1 MQHVASI
8 LQRTIPKEQS
18 APISQAESPSESLT
32 TYMTWADKFL
42 TNTTEM
48 EVNARILP
56 LVLDTVSQ
64 CDNVIINLQPSVDGH
79 PVFTDFCFVTRD
91 ERAHC
96 RSSKQKKVQTYQ
108 ICALRQQALRKCSGK
123 CTFWCA
129 RIILLHLPIVL
140 TNSMVW
146 SFGLVE
152 RVTGMDKIKVT
163 KLLMKKDEDMPLPLH
178 CLKCVVQGNWFC
190 WSLTHGP
197 LFVWFVPHP

>member
-96 RSSKQKKVQTYQ
+96 RSSKQKRCKRIRFVHWDSKHCASAQGSAHFDVQESFFYIYPLYWPTP
-108 ICALRQQALRKCSGK
+108 
-123 CTFWCA
+123 WCG
-129 RIILLHLPIVL
+129 HLG
-140 TNSMVW
+140 W
-146 SFGLVE
+146 
-152 RVTGMDKIKVT
+152 
-163 KLLMKKDEDMPLPLH
+163 
-178 CLKCVVQGNWFC
+178 
-190 WSLTHGP
+190 
-197 LFVWFVPHP
+197 

>member
-96 RSSKQKKVQTYQ
+96 RSSKQKGANVSDLCIETASTAQV
-108 ICALRQQALRKCSGK
+108 LREVHILMCKNHSFTFTHCTDQLHGVVIWAGRKGDRNGQNQSDQAANEEG
-123 CTFWCA
+123 
-129 RIILLHLPIVL
+129 
-140 TNSMVW
+140 
-146 SFGLVE
+146 
-152 RVTGMDKIKVT
+152 
-163 KLLMKKDEDMPLPLH
+163 
-178 CLKCVVQGNWFC
+178 
-190 WSLTHGP
+190 
-197 LFVWFVPHP
+197 